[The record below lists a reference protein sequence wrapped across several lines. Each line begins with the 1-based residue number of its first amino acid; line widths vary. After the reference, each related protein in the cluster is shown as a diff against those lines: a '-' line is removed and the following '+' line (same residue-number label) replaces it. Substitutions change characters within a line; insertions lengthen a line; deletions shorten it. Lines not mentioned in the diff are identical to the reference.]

1 MDFTLLGISL
11 AILLAVIGLILL
23 NRVMAMKADDSDSD
37 SDSDCPNTTP
47 ASCNQCGQLPCQCA
61 QILPGQTRCPICP
74 GRGNLGPTALP
85 GVQCCD
91 RCRRAY
97 RCPGCLLN

>member
-1 MDFTLLGISL
+1 MDFTLLGIAL

-23 NRVMAMKADDSDSD
+23 NRVLALPAAAAAADNDSVA
-37 SDSDCPNTTP
+37 P

-61 QILPGQTRCPICP
+61 QILPGQTRCPMCP
-74 GRGNLGPTALP
+74 SGSSAANLSPTALP
-85 GVQCCD
+85 GVQCCG